1 MAGPR
6 DYTRSTLMAL
16 GHFGG
21 GLCYWPG
28 CTESVLKDV
37 EEWGPRSI
45 AEIAHIRAAY
55 RNGARYDELMTN
67 DERRDFKNLILL
79 CDPHHDIADDKKK
92 EHIYTVEVLTRW
104 KEQREADPR
113 EALSRLREVTPSGL
127 RKIVAD
133 GLAQRDSQILDALG
147 RLENKDQRAA
157 ALMRTLLDE
166 LTEAYS
172 LLDSGALNPY
182 VVSELSEATET
193 LYGLRE
199 ILSEFTEAIQA
210 FDFRRLPRNFEEY

>member
-1 MAGPR
+1 
-6 DYTRSTLMAL
+6 MAL
-16 GHFGG
+16 GHYGG

-28 CTESVLKDV
+28 CTEPVLKDI

-92 EHIYTVEVLTRW
+92 ENIYTGEVLTRW
-104 KEQREADPR
+104 KSQREADPR

-127 RKIVAD
+127 RKIVAE
-133 GLAQRDSQILDALG
+133 GLAQRDFRILAALD
-147 RLENKDQRAA
+147 RLEDEDQNAA

-172 LLDSGALNPY
+172 QLHSGALNPY
-182 VVSELSEATET
+182 VVSELSEATTILDSLRET
-193 LYGLRE
+193 LKD
-199 ILSEFTEAIQA
+199 FTEAIQD
-210 FDFRRLPRNFEEY
+210 FDFRRLPRYFEENE